1 MSTEQR
7 VPTVLPDRDTGG
19 QRTEG
24 SSGGSSSQAGRLLRG
39 ALALL
44 RSGGFLDLLIAQVV
58 PLGVSFALTLV
69 TAALLGPELRG
80 VLTYLMTGALLC
92 GALAY
97 GSLHVPVVENLR
109 SGDRSA
115 FRYGVRLVG
124 GLSAGLS
131 VTGLV
136 LVLAGGPGD
145 TASTVT
151 TTGWALVGG
160 ALVVVQLFAGRV
172 LQGLARNRQYQT
184 TVVVQSLL
192 YLLGAGATLLTT
204 RSPLLVFAAWSV
216 SVVTGVAVA
225 AFHLRRH
232 FREAGPWIWSGSPW
246 GRFLRSATA
255 NNIGSIGQMV
265 MLRADVLVV
274 ALVLGPA
281 QAGVYGLALS
291 LTELSLI
298 VPEVFALSVF
308 AGRARLDRDQ
318 WVSRLRRTFRL
329 NAALSLAA
337 AVAILLAALLLVL
350 GPLSAYDGLVTLVLI
365 VLPGAIV
372 AGYSRVAL
380 SALQALGSSSS
391 VWVFGVL
398 ALALAAGYVPATVLG
413 GALGTAVM
421 SSVAY
426 AVTAVFL
433 RRSLRSALS
442 RSAR

>member
-1 MSTEQR
+1 
-7 VPTVLPDRDTGG
+7 
-19 QRTEG
+19 
-24 SSGGSSSQAGRLLRG
+24 
-39 ALALL
+39 
-44 RSGGFLDLLIAQVV
+44 
-58 PLGVSFALTLV
+58 V

-115 FRYGVRLVG
+115 FRHGVRLVG

-172 LQGLARNRQYQT
+172 LQGLARNRRYQT

-318 WVSRLRRTFRL
+318 WVSRLHRTFRL

-413 GALGTAVM
+413 GALGTALM

>member
-1 MSTEQR
+1 
-7 VPTVLPDRDTGG
+7 
-19 QRTEG
+19 
-24 SSGGSSSQAGRLLRG
+24 
-39 ALALL
+39 
-44 RSGGFLDLLIAQVV
+44 
-58 PLGVSFALTLV
+58 
-69 TAALLGPELRG
+69 
-80 VLTYLMTGALLC
+80 
-92 GALAY
+92 
-97 GSLHVPVVENLR
+97 
-109 SGDRSA
+109 
-115 FRYGVRLVG
+115 
-124 GLSAGLS
+124 
-131 VTGLV
+131 
-136 LVLAGGPGD
+136 
-145 TASTVT
+145 
-151 TTGWALVGG
+151 
-160 ALVVVQLFAGRV
+160 
-172 LQGLARNRQYQT
+172 
-184 TVVVQSLL
+184 
-192 YLLGAGATLLTT
+192 
-204 RSPLLVFAAWSV
+204 VFAAWSL